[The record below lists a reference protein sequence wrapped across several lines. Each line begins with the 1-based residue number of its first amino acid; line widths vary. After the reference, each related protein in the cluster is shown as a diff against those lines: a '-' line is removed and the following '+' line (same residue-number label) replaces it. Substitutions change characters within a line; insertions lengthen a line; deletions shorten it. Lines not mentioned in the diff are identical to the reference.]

1 MGNYARE
8 NNVENQRRKQQ
19 EVPNEWYPS
28 LLSCA
33 VVLPHSSREKKNTLP
48 QMLFSVDEAK
58 LRENYSK
65 DRRSPFN
72 VQRRYSL
79 QKSKPHTQ
87 GKR

>member
-33 VVLPHSSREKKNTLP
+33 VVFPHSSREKKTLSHKCCFP
-48 QMLFSVDEAK
+48 SM
-58 LRENYSK
+58 
-65 DRRSPFN
+65 
-72 VQRRYSL
+72 
-79 QKSKPHTQ
+79 KPN
-87 GKR
+87 